1 MRENTIREIESNKI
15 IVILRSIGKEK
26 LIPLAEALY
35 SGGIRLIEV
44 TFSVEARPSD
54 AETAENIKMLAE
66 HFAGRMQIGAGT
78 VLNEEQ
84 VELVKKAG
92 GSFII
97 SPDTKPAVIKKTRE
111 CGLVSIPGAMTPTEI
126 LAASEAGADFVKLFP
141 VSVLGA
147 EYIKAVK
154 APLRHVKLLAVG
166 GVGEEN
172 IRDYLSAGASGVGI
186 GASLTDRALIAAG
199 RFEVI
204 TENAKRCVERI
215 EALG

>member
-15 IVILRSIGKEK
+15 IVILRSIGKET

-35 SGGIRLIEV
+35 EGGIRLIEV
-44 TFSVEARPSD
+44 TFSGEGRPSD

-126 LAASEAGADFVKLFP
+126 LAASEAGADFVKVFP

-154 APLRHVKLLAVG
+154 APLRHVRLLAVG

-199 RFEVI
+199 RLEVI
-204 TENAKRCVERI
+204 TENARRCIERI
-215 EALG
+215 